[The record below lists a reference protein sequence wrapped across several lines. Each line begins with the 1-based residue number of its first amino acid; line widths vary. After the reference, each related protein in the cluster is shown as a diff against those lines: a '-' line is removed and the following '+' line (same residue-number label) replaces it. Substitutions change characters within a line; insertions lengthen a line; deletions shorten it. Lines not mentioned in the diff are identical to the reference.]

1 MRGTAPLLEG
11 LTRIY
16 AHASLAAGLRERL
29 PASVV
34 VEGRVSV
41 YGSGRVLFGEKV
53 LLYSDVHLE
62 TQGDASIELG
72 QEVEISR
79 GTHIVAMA
87 GITIG
92 YGS

>member
-1 MRGTAPLLEG
+1 MPLLPP
-11 LTRIY
+11 
-16 AHASLAAGLRERL
+16 ACASACLHPWSWRGGSRFTG
-29 PASVV
+29 
-34 VEGRVSV
+34 GRV
-41 YGSGRVLFGEKV
+41 RIGEKV